1 MEWIS
6 VEKALPTISEEK
18 AGEGFV
24 QIKVLVW
31 NGEDWLEAWYQPDAK
46 EFYDV
51 AGWMGFPAKGG
62 THWAIPE
69 TPTK

>member
-6 VEKALPTISEEK
+6 VEKALPTIPEEK

-31 NGEDWLEAWYQPDAK
+31 NGEDWLEAWYQPDTK
-46 EFYDV
+46 EFYDIPGYL
-51 AGWMGFPAKGG
+51 GWPIKGV
-62 THWAIPE
+62 THWTMPE
-69 TPTK
+69 VPKS